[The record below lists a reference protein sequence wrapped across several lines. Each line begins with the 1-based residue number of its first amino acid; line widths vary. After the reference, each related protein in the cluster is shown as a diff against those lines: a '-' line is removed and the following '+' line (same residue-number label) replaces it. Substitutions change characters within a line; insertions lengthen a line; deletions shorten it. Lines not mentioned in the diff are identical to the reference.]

1 MTAAAIRSVVIVGGG
16 SAGWMAAAAL
26 VRFLPPGT
34 AIRLVESD
42 AIGTVGVGEATIPQ
56 LRLFNQS
63 LGIDEADFVR
73 ATGGSFKLGIRFDGW
88 TGPDSRYIHAFGTI
102 GRGAGLLPFHH
113 YWLAHRKAGGPTD
126 LWDCSASAR
135 AARADRFAP
144 DPGRPDLPSG
154 LAWAYHF
161 DAGLYAAYLR
171 RHAEARGVARIE
183 GRVIGVDRD
192 GDTGRIAAVR
202 LEGERRVEGDLFVDC
217 SGFRGLLIEETLA
230 SGFDDWSAHLPC
242 DRALAVPTGRTR
254 PLHPFT
260 CATARAAGWQWRIP
274 LQHRTGNGLVYASS
288 HLSDDAAAELL
299 LGHLDGPPLADP
311 RPLRFTTGRRRR
323 PWIGNCVSLGLAAGF
338 MEPLESTSIHLVQS
352 GIARLL
358 EFWPDRRF
366 APAGI
371 AAFNR
376 RSEAEWLAIRDA
388 LILHYHA
395 NGRDEPFW
403 RTRRAAP
410 IPDSLAERIELFR
423 ESGHILR
430 QGDELFTE
438 VGWLQI
444 LIGQGIM
451 PQEHAPLVAALPPA
465 EREALVAIAARHAEA
480 VAARLPDHAEFVARH
495 CAAPPPTESRTA

>member
-26 VRFLPPGT
+26 ARFLPPGT

-113 YWLAHRKAGGPTD
+113 YWLAHRQAGGTTE

-171 RHAEARGVARIE
+171 RYAEARGVARIE

-242 DRALAVPTGRTR
+242 DRALAVPTV
-254 PLHPFT
+254 L
-260 CATARAAGWQWRIP
+260 AG
-274 LQHRTGNGLVYASS
+274 
-288 HLSDDAAAELL
+288 DAA
-299 LGHLDGPPLADP
+299 
-311 RPLRFTTGRRRR
+311 
-323 PWIGNCVSLGLAAGF
+323 
-338 MEPLESTSIHLVQS
+338 
-352 GIARLL
+352 
-358 EFWPDRRF
+358 
-366 APAGI
+366 
-371 AAFNR
+371 
-376 RSEAEWLAIRDA
+376 
-388 LILHYHA
+388 
-395 NGRDEPFW
+395 
-403 RTRRAAP
+403 
-410 IPDSLAERIELFR
+410 LF
-423 ESGHILR
+423 G
-430 QGDELFTE
+430 
-438 VGWLQI
+438 
-444 LIGQGIM
+444 
-451 PQEHAPLVAALPPA
+451 
-465 EREALVAIAARHAEA
+465 
-480 VAARLPDHAEFVARH
+480 
-495 CAAPPPTESRTA
+495 